1 MIRLSFGLFLVAAV
15 LVVAIALLGAP
26 GAASLTWLGWQ
37 ANTTAAAAVLLIGLF
52 AFLATVFWRTV
63 IWLLQSPARAEQAA
77 AAARRRQGREALT
90 RGFLAAAAGDGVR
103 ARRYAQRAG
112 QLSDDSPQLVR
123 LLAAQAAEGAQDR
136 VAAKAAY
143 QAMLGFHDMR
153 LAAYRGLRQIAVA
166 EGDPGAAL
174 AAATAAFG
182 LAETAPWA
190 WQAILEARLA
200 AADWIGGLELID
212 AALAR
217 KVVSPLIAQR
227 ARAALATAEAATL
240 EADAGSGMPPARAV
254 ELAGEAVKAHP
265 DFTPAAVIAARL
277 RSLEGRPDRAEGLLE
292 AAWKARPHPALWR
305 AWRDLRTD
313 ETPHARAARLLRLIK
328 INADHRESQILRV
341 EQALIEGD
349 AATALLA
356 AESLQAEP
364 LTRRLADLRARLG
377 MALGRPSESRD
388 WLARGATAPLEP
400 DWSDI
405 DEDGRAFAYDA
416 ADWARVVGVYAERGE
431 LAHPRFERGDAAYG
445 EMPRVPAHYVES
457 QPFTGATWRDA
468 AETGAAFVPIV
479 DDDDFS
485 DALMAGG
492 RPSAS
497 GGSRTLGG
505 RAKGR

>member
-1 MIRLSFGLFLVAAV
+1 MIRLSLGLFLVAVA
-15 LVVAIALLGAP
+15 LVVAIALIGAP

-37 ANTTAAAAVLLIGLF
+37 ANTTAAAAVLLIGLL

-77 AAARRRQGREALT
+77 ATARRRQGREALT
-90 RGFLAAAAGDGVR
+90 KGFLAAAAGDGVR
-103 ARRYAQRAG
+103 ARRHAQRAG
-112 QLSDDSPQLVR
+112 QLSDDSAQLVR
-123 LLAAQAAEGAQDR
+123 LLTAQAAEAAQDR
-136 VAAKAAY
+136 AAAKAAY
-143 QAMLGFHDMR
+143 EAMLGFPDMR

-166 EGDPGAAL
+166 DGDPVAAL
-174 AAATAAFG
+174 RAATAAFG
-182 LAETAPWA
+182 LAETASWA

-200 AADWIGGLELID
+200 TADWTGGLELID

-217 KVVSPLIAQR
+217 KVVSPLIAER
-227 ARAALATAEAATL
+227 ARAALETAEAATL
-240 EADAGSGMPPARAV
+240 EAKSGSDMPPARAAD
-254 ELAGEAVKAHP
+254 LASAAAKAHP

-277 RSLEGRPDRAEGLLE
+277 RALEGRVDRAEALLE
-292 AAWKARPHPALWR
+292 AAWAARPHPALWR

-313 ETPHARAARLLRLIK
+313 ESPQTRATRLMRLAA
-328 INADHRESQILRV
+328 INPEHRESRILRV
-341 EQALIEGD
+341 EQALIVGD
-349 AATALLA
+349 SAMALTA
-356 AESLQAEP
+356 AESLLGEP

-388 WLARGATAPLEP
+388 WLGRGADAPLEA

-405 DEDGRAFAYDA
+405 DANGGAFVYDS

-431 LAHPRFERGDAAYG
+431 LAHPRFERGEAAFG
-445 EMPRVPAHYVES
+445 EMPRVPAQYVES
-457 QPFTGATWRDA
+457 QPFTGVSWRDA

-485 DALMAGG
+485 DVLTANPQ
-492 RPSAS
+492 PSAQRRS
-497 GGSRTLGG
+497 GALGG